1 MSYKDR
7 EAELKELC
15 DSINHSTDLEIQEEE
30 ETVKNLQQYG
40 NFTKEQLDK
49 WDCL

>member
-7 EAELKELC
+7 EAELQSLC
-15 DSINHSTDLEIQEEE
+15 DTINHETDLEIQEEE

-40 NFTKEQLDK
+40 DFTKEQLEK
-49 WDCL
+49 WNCL